1 MFVYKADKGDIVDIP
16 ECGLD
21 MSVFRNTTQPTSE
34 NGLRRKR
41 YSRSKPC

>member
-1 MFVYKADKGDIVDIP
+1 MFVYKAAKGDIVDIP

-34 NGLRRKR
+34 NDLRRKP
-41 YSRSKPC
+41 YSWSEPC